1 MDRFTCPARRGLF
14 LAFEGMF
21 LGLRTEIKA
30 ELNGGTESIA
40 DSQADQGSSAFVA
53 SIGQEFPAGFS

>member
-30 ELNGGTESIA
+30 ELDGGTQGIA
-40 DSQADQGSSAFVA
+40 HGQADQGSSATVNH
-53 SIGQEFPAGFS
+53 GWLL